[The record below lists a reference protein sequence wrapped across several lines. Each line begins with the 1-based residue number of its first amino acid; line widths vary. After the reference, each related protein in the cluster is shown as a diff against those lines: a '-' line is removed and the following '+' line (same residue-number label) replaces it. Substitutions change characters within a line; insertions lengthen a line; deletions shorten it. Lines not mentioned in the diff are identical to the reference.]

1 MNYTIG
7 STLIHKGNR
16 FTVQDITHF
25 DHMTFLIF
33 EERPG
38 QGVREDL
45 IKWDEITL
53 EEDNYANS

>member
-16 FTVQDITHF
+16 FTVQDITRLGQL
-25 DHMTFLIF
+25 TFLVF

-38 QGVREDL
+38 QGIREDL

>member
-16 FTVQDITHF
+16 FTVQDITRLGQL
-25 DHMTFLIF
+25 TFLIF
-33 EERPG
+33 EESPG

-45 IKWDEITL
+45 IKWDEITV
-53 EEDNYANS
+53 E

>member
-7 STLIHKGNR
+7 STLIHEGNR
-16 FTVQDITHF
+16 FTVQDITHL
-25 DHMTFLIF
+25 DQLTFLF
-33 EERPG
+33 FAESPA

-45 IKWDEITL
+45 IKWNEITL